1 MYWVTG
7 VILLIYLVLVYLLGR
22 WLPLHGSDVWI
33 LRGVLALLGLIGAA
47 VAFWYQYKLKQAKE
61 AEGAE
66 EGPDAGPTSRVFRLF
81 SFWASPVLPRRR
93 Y

>member
-47 VAFWYQYKLKQAKE
+47 VGFWYQHQLKKAREKE
-61 AEGAE
+61 AEAE
-66 EGPDAGPTSRVFRLF
+66 IGRAHV
-81 SFWASPVLPRRR
+81 
-93 Y
+93 